1 MWHRAGQR
9 FVVGAMFLVLVG
21 GCSRDATGQTG
32 DPLADGV
39 VAAAVVEASAV
50 PTTAIVVEPV
60 PSPTA
65 LIVEQL
71 LASPTAVALAPEAS
85 AVATVGP
92 PPVAAAGSPATAVP
106 SPQPPATAVPATTS
120 PITDSQQVLA
130 ANGAEVYTLKC
141 ARCHAEN
148 GLGTQPYNAGL
159 IGVGS
164 QYSRAGMVAEL
175 TSGHPVTFGFADR
188 LSAEEIVSVVVYVK
202 SVFP

>member
-9 FVVGAMFLVLVG
+9 FVVAAMFLVVVG
-21 GCSRDATGQTG
+21 GCSSDATGQTG

-39 VAAAVVEASAV
+39 VAAAAVEASAV

-65 LIVEQL
+65 LIVEQVP
-71 LASPTAVALAPEAS
+71 ASPTAVALPPES
-85 AVATVGP
+85 TAVATVVP

-106 SPQPPATAVPATTS
+106 SPQPPATAVPATTT

-141 ARCHAEN
+141 AQCHAEN
-148 GLGTQPYNAGL
+148 GLGT
-159 IGVGS
+159 
-164 QYSRAGMVAEL
+164 
-175 TSGHPVTFGFADR
+175 
-188 LSAEEIVSVVVYVK
+188 
-202 SVFP
+202 